1 MGVRDREGG
10 GVRKKE
16 RGRERKDGGVRERE
30 KGRVVHG
37 GGIVK
42 KSGEEWG
49 SKGWKTGRE
58 GGNLSPSLNVLSRE
72 SECLRGYN

>member
-58 GGNLSPSLNVLSRE
+58 GEISVQVLMCYQGNRSA
-72 SECLRGYN
+72 